1 MNYLWYSI
9 SALSSE
15 PKNLA
20 LAIDQTLTCTV
31 SDLVE
36 GQGAVDVFWRESAEG
51 AVLGDADSDMY
62 SIDEGTVT
70 SDGTQVSI
78 LTIKVAK
85 LETIDESSVTY
96 KCSARSTQYPDS
108 AESEQID
115 VVGNILTY
123 GTITI

>member
-1 MNYLWYSI
+1 MYSI

-31 SDLVE
+31 SGLVD
-36 GQGAVDVFWRESAEG
+36 GQDAVNVFWRESAG
-51 AVLGDADSDMY
+51 GDALEDGDMY
-62 SIDEGTVT
+62 AINEGTVNPE
-70 SDGTQVSI
+70 GTQESI

-85 LETIDESSVTY
+85 LETITDESSLTY

-115 VVGNILTY
+115 VVGNILTF
-123 GTITI
+123 GTITIIL